1 MTSDVTVEDFYSL
14 CGRAV
19 RSIVE
24 QLILDLILHRA
35 GQVEPTNESFIQP
48 WP

>member
-1 MTSDVTVEDFYSL
+1 MTSDIIVEDFYTL

-24 QLILDLILHRA
+24 QLILDLRA